1 MAKRLKGAQFR
12 SNRQGVLGQ
21 ALLPSALRGRGW
33 EMEPKV
39 SGL

>member
-21 ALLPSALRGRGW
+21 ALLPEGEEDG
-33 EMEPKV
+33 K
-39 SGL
+39 